1 MREMEKRRLG
11 SFTSLIG
18 QEATLKKF
26 RGDVVTHETHQ
37 MLDDTNFYFA
47 NAIFFTQN
55 FELRLFLIDFRSVIH
70 FMKHRED

>member
-1 MREMEKRRLG
+1 MREMEKKRLG

-37 MLDDTNFYFA
+37 MREDTDFYFA
-47 NAIFFTQN
+47 DDIFFTQK
-55 FELRLFLIDFRSVIH
+55 L
-70 FMKHRED
+70 

>member
-26 RGDVVTHETHQ
+26 RGDVVTHETHR
-37 MLDDTNFYFA
+37 MLDDANFYFA
-47 NAIFFTQN
+47 DAIFFTQN
-55 FELRLFLIDFRSVIH
+55 FE
-70 FMKHRED
+70 